1 MPPESIRGS
10 GAAGCTTWAL
20 TGQKS
25 GETLGRVAAYS
36 LALGISMTTP
46 SDAHLIRQAALG
58 DAESIAT
65 LYDRHAPALLG
76 VAMRILRAR
85 ADAEDALHD
94 VFVSL
99 PRRAQQYA
107 EHRGSVLAW
116 LAIVVRNVSIDRVR
130 RHGRAIEAERTVE
143 AEPPPSAM
151 RPDPER
157 DAQRASWR
165 ERVRGVLAQLPD
177 AQRSSLE
184 AAFFEGLTY
193 SQIAERDGVPL
204 NTVKSRC
211 ARGMMAMRDA
221 LAAAGIKSVDG
232 TND

>member
-1 MPPESIRGS
+1 
-10 GAAGCTTWAL
+10 
-20 TGQKS
+20 
-25 GETLGRVAAYS
+25 
-36 LALGISMTTP
+36 MTAP
-46 SDAHLIRQAALG
+46 SDAHLVSQAALG
-58 DAESIAT
+58 DREAIAA
-65 LYDRHAPALLG
+65 LYDRHAPVLLA
-76 VAMRILRAR
+76 VAIRILRAR
-85 ADAEDALHD
+85 EDAEDALHD

-99 PRRAQQYA
+99 PRRAKHYA

-116 LAIVVRNVSIDRVR
+116 LAIVVRNTCIDRIR
-130 RHGRAIEAERTVE
+130 RHGRAAEAERTVE
-143 AEPPPSAM
+143 AEPPPSAV
-151 RPDPER
+151 RADPER
-157 DAQRASWR
+157 DAQKASWR

-177 AQRSSLE
+177 AQRNSLE

-211 ARGMMAMRDA
+211 ARGMIAMREA